1 MCEEVVTM
9 SDKIKLILKLIVGIA
24 VILGA
29 GWYLLNQ
36 FSFIGTKLDQVVLM
50 DLPKI
55 KNALEESSKGN
66 EKIETG
72 MNVLTREISSLGD
85 QAESVSKIES
95 NVKLLTQKINDE
107 LMSGITQFGKESEQN
122 IEEISKQIDNL
133 SRQYVKFMK
142 LAEDNIVV
150 SIPPKWVDELPHR
163 KGTIFSL
170 GIGTLTNKLNRAQQ
184 HAAGQARSTIAMM
197 LEKKT
202 FNAVKYTIE
211 SVGKPSP
218 KSLDDLSGELKKQIT
233 EAVKEILADSQVE
246 SYWVD
251 PAGYVYAL
259 VALPIEKSIEGSK
272 LGVLIETLRLTHQ
285 SITEA
290 LVQDFKKQLKLE
302 LLK

>member
-1 MCEEVVTM
+1 M
-9 SDKIKLILKLIVGIA
+9 SDKIKLILKLLLCIA
-24 VILGA
+24 VILGVA
-29 GWYLLNQ
+29 WYLVNQ
-36 FSFIGTKLDQVVLM
+36 FSFIGAKLDQVVLM

-55 KNALEESSKGN
+55 KNALVESAKGN
-66 EKIETG
+66 EKMETG

-85 QAESVSKIES
+85 QAKSVSKIES
-95 NVKLLTQKINDE
+95 NVKLLTRKINDE
-107 LMSGITQFGKESEQN
+107 LIAGITQFGKESEQN
-122 IEEISKQIDNL
+122 TEEISKKIDNL

-142 LAEDNIVV
+142 LAEDKIVV

-163 KGTIFSL
+163 KGTIFAL
-170 GIGTLTNKLNRAQQ
+170 GIGTATNKLNRAQQ
-184 HAAGQARSTIAMM
+184 YAAGQARSTIAMM

-233 EAVKEILADSQVE
+233 EAVKEILADSRVE

-259 VALPIEKSIEGSK
+259 VALPIEKSIEGSN

-290 LVQDFKKQLKLE
+290 LAQDFKKQLKLE

>member
-1 MCEEVVTM
+1 M
-9 SDKIKLILKLIVGIA
+9 SGKIKLILKLLLGIA

-29 GWYLLNQ
+29 AWYLVNQ
-36 FSFIGTKLDQVVLM
+36 FSFIGAKLDQVVLM

-55 KNALEESSKGN
+55 KNALEESTEENK
-66 EKIETG
+66 KIETG
-72 MNVLTREISSLGD
+72 MDVLTQGISSLGD

-95 NVKLLTQKINDE
+95 NVKLLVRKINDE
-107 LMSGITQFGKESEQN
+107 LISEITQFGEVSEKN
-122 IEEISKQIDNL
+122 IEAVSKKIDTL

-142 LAEDNIVV
+142 LAEDKIVV

-163 KGTIFSL
+163 TGTIFAL
-170 GIGTLTNKLNRAQQ
+170 GIGTATNKLNRAQQ
-184 HAAGQARSTIAMM
+184 YAAEQARSTIAMM

-202 FNAVKYTIE
+202 FSAVKYTIQ
-211 SVGKPSP
+211 SVGKPP
-218 KSLDDLSGELKKQIT
+218 PRSLEDLSGELKKQIA
-233 EAVKEILADSQVE
+233 EAVKEILADSRVE

-251 PAGYVYAL
+251 PTGYVYAL

>member
-1 MCEEVVTM
+1 M
-9 SDKIKLILKLIVGIA
+9 SGKIKLILKLILGIA

-29 GWYLLNQ
+29 AWYLVNQ
-36 FSFIGTKLDQVVLM
+36 FSFIGAKLDQVVLM

-55 KNALEESSKGN
+55 KNALKESAEGN
-66 EKIETG
+66 KKIETG
-72 MNVLTREISSLGD
+72 MDVLTQGISSLGD

-95 NVKLLTQKINDE
+95 NVKLLTRKINDE
-107 LMSGITQFGKESEQN
+107 LISGIDQFGEVSEKN
-122 IEEISKQIDNL
+122 IEEISKKIDKL

-142 LAEDNIVV
+142 LAEDKIVV

-163 KGTIFSL
+163 KGTIFAL
-170 GIGTLTNKLNRAQQ
+170 GIGTTTNKLNRAQQ
-184 HAAGQARSTIAMM
+184 YAAEQARSTIAMI

-202 FNAVKYTIE
+202 FSAVRYTIQ
-211 SVGKPSP
+211 SVGKPP
-218 KSLDDLSGELKKQIT
+218 PRSLEDLSGELRKQIA
-233 EAVKEILADSQVE
+233 EAAKEILADSRVE

-302 LLK
+302 MLK